1 MADDHRKQMDDELS
15 SLITKN
21 KNALEKDTYSQIS
34 QDQFSSSKILDYNI
48 PIGICPKAELDD
60 DCK

>member
-1 MADDHRKQMDDELS
+1 MADELS

-21 KNALEKDTYSQIS
+21 KNTLEKDKYSKIS
-34 QDQFSSSKILDYNI
+34 KDQFSTSKALDYDI